1 MTKHLESRCI
11 CLHVVDHGLLQAVC
25 CIHVGATQDCTYL
38 AQGEDTYLMNEWGI
52 ALQQA
57 GRHLIT
63 VKHTCGNF
71 LRHLASSSER

>member
-38 AQGEDTYLMNEWGI
+38 AQGEDT
-52 ALQQA
+52 
-57 GRHLIT
+57 
-63 VKHTCGNF
+63 
-71 LRHLASSSER
+71 